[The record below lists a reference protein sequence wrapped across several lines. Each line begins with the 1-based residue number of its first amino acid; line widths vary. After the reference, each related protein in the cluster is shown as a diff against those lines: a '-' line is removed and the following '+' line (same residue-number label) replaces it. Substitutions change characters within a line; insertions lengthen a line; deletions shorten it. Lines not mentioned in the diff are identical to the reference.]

1 MVAEYDVY
9 ITPGMQYLDQL
20 YLLQYPIR
28 NRAQAYNERN
38 SSRPIEMRLKKK
50 SKFVEMDVEMSTDF
64 NFNKAQGLTWGKAM
78 QKAKTHGTK
87 TFGAAAGFGQ
97 GGGAKSA
104 RGQRGGDM
112 DEYAG
117 GDIDK
122 FDEARRKD
130 GVFHKQT
137 LGGHLL
143 EREDGTPHYML
154 GAFRGSKAYSYA
166 HARLRLM
173 HSRRAPPDQDQQRCS
188 NSTSVSPR

>member
-9 ITPGMQYLDQL
+9 ITPGMQYLDEL

-112 DEYAG
+112 DEYADG
-117 GDIDK
+117 HIDK

-166 HARLRLM
+166 HARL
-173 HSRRAPPDQDQQRCS
+173 
-188 NSTSVSPR
+188 